1 MSKLKSSFAAKAV
14 AVFLLAVMG
23 IVFVGSLIG
32 VGVMADA
39 GGYAGSANTLRERV
53 LSSMGYS
60 QLYQT
65 FERLYNGYNPD
76 YAQYRSGLDSAFRFV
91 LRDKDTGKI
100 LFDGLDGADYQ
111 WYAEKPYSIPDLNLS
126 SKDFV
131 ITEDDSHSGSRGD
144 SVTAADNVVIEGY
157 ILREPADGDNSDTF
171 VSLYWAELIYNCR
184 YQLIVI
190 AAVSFILCLVLFIFL
205 LCAAGHRAG
214 SEGIVPSFVDK
225 IPFDL
230 FTLLMIVAISCLW
243 AILAEMYYDSI
254 LLIMLACLVI
264 LVAALLILLY
274 IMSFAVRVKMG
285 GLIKGCIIYKVLAW
299 VWRLIRSVCH
309 AIAELVRGMPL
320 VPKSCIA
327 VAVILLLEL
336 ISVNSGV
343 VWLIT
348 NALLAA
354 ALIYTAICAKKLL
367 TAGHKLAAGDESC
380 VVDTSKLYGPFRE
393 HGENLNTIRDGV
405 SLAVEARMRSEHFRT
420 ELITNVSHD
429 IKTPL
434 TSIINYVDLLGKEKP
449 ENEKMREYIDVL
461 QRQSAR
467 LKKLID
473 DLLEASK
480 ASTGNL
486 TVNAEPCDVGV
497 LLDQTLGEYGEKLN
511 AAGLEP
517 VLTKPE
523 KPVIIMADGRHMW
536 RIFDNLLN
544 NICKYSQRG
553 TRVYLE
559 VCERDGKAVVTF
571 RNISSR
577 QLNISSDELMERFV
591 RGDSSRSTEGSG
603 LGLSIAQS
611 LTGLQKGSF
620 DLVVDGDLFKANI
633 SFPLLNV

>member
-32 VGVMADA
+32 VGMMADA
-39 GGYAGSANTLRERV
+39 GGYAGSANTLRGRV

-171 VSLYWAELIYNCR
+171 VCLYWAELIYNCR

-243 AILAEMYYDSI
+243 AILAEMSYDSI

-274 IMSFAVRVKMG
+274 IMSFAVRVKLG
-285 GLIKGCIIYKVLAW
+285 GVIKGCIIYKVLAW

-320 VPKSCIA
+320 VPKSCVA

-393 HGENLNTIRDGV
+393 HGEDLNTIRDGV

-497 LLDQTLGEYGEKLN
+497 LLDQTLGEYGEKLS

-559 VCERDGKAVVTF
+559 VYERDGKAVVTF

-591 RGDSSRSTEGSG
+591 RGDSSRNTEGSG
-603 LGLSIAQS
+603 LGLNIAQS
-611 LTGLQKGSF
+611 LAQLQKGTME
-620 DLVVDGDLFKANI
+620 LTVDGDLFKVTLT
-633 SFPLLNV
+633 FDVVK

>member
-111 WYAEKPYSIPDLNLS
+111 WYAEKSYSIPDLNLS

-157 ILREPADGDNSDTF
+157 ILREPAGGDNSDTF
-171 VSLYWAELIYNCR
+171 VCLYWAELIYNCR

-254 LLIMLACLVI
+254 FLIMLACLVI

-274 IMSFAVRVKMG
+274 IMSFAVRVKLG
-285 GLIKGCIIYKVLAW
+285 GVIKGCIIYKVLAW

-343 VWLIT
+343 VWFIV

-367 TAGHKLAAGDESC
+367 TAEQKLAAGDESC
-380 VVDTSKLYGPFRE
+380 VVDTAKLYGPFRE

-497 LLDQTLGEYGEKLN
+497 LLDQTLGEYGEKLS

-591 RGDSSRSTEGSG
+591 RGDSSRNTEGSG
-603 LGLSIAQS
+603 LGLNIAQS
-611 LTGLQKGSF
+611 LAQLQKGTME
-620 DLVVDGDLFKANI
+620 LTVDGDLFKVTLT
-633 SFPLLNV
+633 FDVVK

>member
-157 ILREPADGDNSDTF
+157 ILSEPADGDNSDTF
-171 VSLYWAELIYNCR
+171 VCLYWAELIYNCR

-243 AILAEMYYDSI
+243 AILAEMSYDSI

-336 ISVNSGV
+336 ISMNSGV

-380 VVDTSKLYGPFRE
+380 VVDTAKLYGPFRE

-591 RGDSSRSTEGSG
+591 RGDSSRNTEGSG
-603 LGLSIAQS
+603 LGLNIAQS
-611 LTGLQKGSF
+611 LAQLQKGTME
-620 DLVVDGDLFKANI
+620 LTVDGDLFKVTLT
-633 SFPLLNV
+633 FDVVK

>member
-111 WYAEKPYSIPDLNLS
+111 WYAEEPYSIPDLNLS

-157 ILREPADGDNSDTF
+157 ILREPAGGDNSDTF
-171 VSLYWAELIYNCR
+171 VLLYWAELIYNCR

-243 AILAEMYYDSI
+243 AILAEMYYNSI

-320 VPKSCIA
+320 VPKTCVI
-327 VAVILLLEL
+327 VAGIFVLEL
-336 ISVNSGV
+336 LSTGNLFIGFIVN
-343 VWLIT
+343 L
-348 NALLAA
+348 LLAA
-354 ALIYTAICAKKLL
+354 ALTYTAICMKKLL
-367 TAGHKLAAGDESC
+367 TAGQKLAAGDESC

-393 HGENLNTIRDGV
+393 HGEDLNTIRDGV

-497 LLDQTLGEYGEKLN
+497 LLDQTLGEYGEKLS

-591 RGDSSRSTEGSG
+591 RGDSSRNTEGSG
-603 LGLSIAQS
+603 LGLNIAQS
-611 LTGLQKGSF
+611 LAQLQKGTME
-620 DLVVDGDLFKANI
+620 LTVDGDLFKVTLT
-633 SFPLLNV
+633 FDVVK

>member
-243 AILAEMYYDSI
+243 AILAEMSYDSI

-367 TAGHKLAAGDESC
+367 AAGQKLAAGDESC
-380 VVDTSKLYGPFRE
+380 VVDTAKLYGPFRE
-393 HGENLNTIRDGV
+393 HGEDLNTIRDGV

-497 LLDQTLGEYGEKLN
+497 LLDQTLGEYGEKLS

-591 RGDSSRSTEGSG
+591 RGDSSRNTEGSG
-603 LGLSIAQS
+603 LGLNIAQS
-611 LTGLQKGSF
+611 LAQLQKGTME
-620 DLVVDGDLFKANI
+620 LTVDGDLFKVTLT
-633 SFPLLNV
+633 FDVVK

>member
-91 LRDKDTGKI
+91 LRDEDTGKI

-144 SVTAADNVVIEGY
+144 SVTAADNVIIEGY

-171 VSLYWAELIYNCR
+171 VCLYWAELIYNCR

-243 AILAEMYYDSI
+243 AILAEMSYDSI

-274 IMSFAVRVKMG
+274 IMSFAVRVKLG
-285 GLIKGCIIYKVLAW
+285 GVIKGCIIYKVLAW

-336 ISVNSGV
+336 ISMSSGV

-380 VVDTSKLYGPFRE
+380 VVDTAKLYGPFRE

-497 LLDQTLGEYGEKLN
+497 LLDQTLGEYGEKLS

-591 RGDSSRSTEGSG
+591 RGDSSRNTEGSG
-603 LGLSIAQS
+603 LGLNIAQS
-611 LTGLQKGSF
+611 LAQLQKGTME
-620 DLVVDGDLFKANI
+620 LTVDGDLFKVTLT
-633 SFPLLNV
+633 FDVVK

>member
-171 VSLYWAELIYNCR
+171 VCLYWAELIYNCR

-274 IMSFAVRVKMG
+274 IMSFAVRVKLG
-285 GLIKGCIIYKVLAW
+285 GVIKGCIIYKVLAW

-497 LLDQTLGEYGEKLN
+497 LLDQTLGEYGEKLS

-591 RGDSSRSTEGSG
+591 RGDSSRNTEGSG
-603 LGLSIAQS
+603 LGLNIAQS
-611 LTGLQKGSF
+611 LAQLQKGTME
-620 DLVVDGDLFKANI
+620 LTVDGDLFKVTLT
-633 SFPLLNV
+633 FDVVK

>member
-171 VSLYWAELIYNCR
+171 VCLYWAELIYNCR

-274 IMSFAVRVKMG
+274 IMSFAVRVKLG
-285 GLIKGCIIYKVLAW
+285 GIIKGCIIYKVLAW

-309 AIAELVRGMPL
+309 AIAELVRGMLL

-336 ISVNSGV
+336 ISMSSGV

-348 NALLAA
+348 NALLSA

-393 HGENLNTIRDGV
+393 HGEDLNTIRDGV

-486 TVNAEPCDVGV
+486 NVNAEPCDVGV
-497 LLDQTLGEYGEKLN
+497 LLDQSLGEYGEKLA

-536 RIFDNLLN
+536 RIFDNLMN

-559 VCERDGKAVVTF
+559 VYERDGKAVVTF

-591 RGDSSRSTEGSG
+591 RGDSSRNTEGSG
-603 LGLSIAQS
+603 LGLNIAQS
-611 LTGLQKGSF
+611 LAQLQKGVME
-620 DLVVDGDLFKANI
+620 LTVDGDLFKVTLT
-633 SFPLLNV
+633 FDVVK

>member
-39 GGYAGSANTLRERV
+39 GGYAGNANTLRDRV
-53 LSSMGYS
+53 LSNMGYS
-60 QLYQT
+60 QLHQT
-65 FERLYNGYNPD
+65 FERLSNGYNPD

-171 VSLYWAELIYNCR
+171 VCLYWAELIYNCR

-243 AILAEMYYDSI
+243 AILAEMQYDSI

-274 IMSFAVRVKMG
+274 IMSFAVRVKLG
-285 GLIKGCIIYKVLAW
+285 GVIKGCIIYKVLAW

-320 VPKSCIA
+320 VPKTCVI
-327 VAVILLLEL
+327 VAGIFVLEL
-336 ISVNSGV
+336 LSTGNLFIGFIV
-343 VWLIT
+343 

-497 LLDQTLGEYGEKLN
+497 LLDQTLGEYGEKLS

-591 RGDSSRSTEGSG
+591 RGDSSRNTEGSG
-603 LGLSIAQS
+603 LGLNIAQS
-611 LTGLQKGSF
+611 LAQLQKGTME
-620 DLVVDGDLFKANI
+620 LTVDGDLFKVTLT
-633 SFPLLNV
+633 FDVVK

>member
-32 VGVMADA
+32 VGMMADV
-39 GGYAGSANTLRERV
+39 GGYAGSANTLRKRV

-111 WYAEKPYSIPDLNLS
+111 WYAEEPYSIPDLNLS

-157 ILREPADGDNSDTF
+157 ILREPAGGDNSDTF
-171 VSLYWAELIYNCR
+171 VLLYWVELIYNCR

-205 LCAAGHRAG
+205 LCAVGHRAG

-254 LLIMLACLVI
+254 FLIMLACLVI

-274 IMSFAVRVKMG
+274 IMSFAVRVKLG
-285 GLIKGCIIYKVLAW
+285 GVIKGCIIYKVLAW

-320 VPKSCIA
+320 VPKSCAA

-336 ISVNSGV
+336 ISMSSGV

-348 NALLAA
+348 NALLAET
-354 ALIYTAICAKKLL
+354 LIHPAICAIKLL
-367 TAGHKLAAGDESC
+367 TAGPKLAAGDESC

-497 LLDQTLGEYGEKLN
+497 LLDQTLGEYGEKLS

-591 RGDSSRSTEGSG
+591 RGDSSRNTEGSG
-603 LGLSIAQS
+603 LGLNIAQS
-611 LTGLQKGSF
+611 LAQLQKGAME
-620 DLVVDGDLFKANI
+620 LTVDGDLFKVTLT
-633 SFPLLNV
+633 FDVVK

>member
-393 HGENLNTIRDGV
+393 HGENLNTILDGV

-486 TVNAEPCDVGV
+486 TVNAEPCDIGV

-591 RGDSSRSTEGSG
+591 RGDSSRNTEGSG
-603 LGLSIAQS
+603 LGLNIAQS
-611 LTGLQKGSF
+611 LAQLQKGTME
-620 DLVVDGDLFKANI
+620 LTVDGDLFKVTLT
-633 SFPLLNV
+633 FDVVK

>member
-14 AVFLLAVMG
+14 AVFLLVVMG

-39 GGYAGSANTLRERV
+39 GGYAGGTNTLRERV

-111 WYAEKPYSIPDLNLS
+111 WYAEEPYSIPDLNLS

-131 ITEDDSHSGSRGD
+131 INEANSNSASRGD
-144 SVTAADNVVIEGY
+144 SVTAANNVVIEGY
-157 ILREPADGDNSDTF
+157 ILSEPADGDNSDTF
-171 VSLYWAELIYNCR
+171 VCLYWAELIYNCR

-190 AAVSFILCLVLFIFL
+190 AAVAFILCLVLFIFL

-243 AILAEMYYDSI
+243 AILAEMHYDSI
-254 LLIMLACLVI
+254 LLIILACLVI

-274 IMSFAVRVKMG
+274 IISFAVRVKMG
-285 GLIKGCIIYKVLAW
+285 GLIKGCIAYKILAW
-299 VWRLIRSVCH
+299 GWGIFKRFCRF
-309 AIAELVRGMPL
+309 IAGIIKNLPL
-320 VPKSCIA
+320 VPKSCAA

-354 ALIYTAICAKKLL
+354 ALIYTAICMKKLL
-367 TAGHKLAAGDESC
+367 TAGQKLAAGDESC
-380 VVDTSKLYGPFRE
+380 VVDTAKLYGPFRE
-393 HGENLNTIRDGV
+393 HGEDLNTIRDGV

-486 TVNAEPCDVGV
+486 AVNAEPCDVGV

-591 RGDSSRSTEGSG
+591 RGDSSRNTEGSG
-603 LGLSIAQS
+603 LGLNIAQS
-611 LTGLQKGSF
+611 LAQLQKGTME
-620 DLVVDGDLFKANI
+620 LTVDGDLFKVTLT
-633 SFPLLNV
+633 FDVVK

>member
-91 LRDKDTGKI
+91 LRDEDTGKI

-126 SKDFV
+126 SKDFI

-144 SVTAADNVVIEGY
+144 SVTAANNVVIEGY

-190 AAVSFILCLVLFIFL
+190 AAVAFILCLVLFIFL

-243 AILAEMYYDSI
+243 AILAEMFYDSI

-274 IMSFAVRVKMG
+274 IMSFAVRVKLG
-285 GLIKGCIIYKVLAW
+285 GVIKGCIIYKVLAW

-320 VPKSCIA
+320 VPKTCVA

-336 ISVNSGV
+336 ISMSNGV

-367 TAGHKLAAGDESC
+367 AAGQKLAAGDESC
-380 VVDTSKLYGPFRE
+380 VVDTAKLYGPFRE

-497 LLDQTLGEYGEKLN
+497 LLDQTLGEYGEKLS

-591 RGDSSRSTEGSG
+591 RGDSSRNTEGSG
-603 LGLSIAQS
+603 LGLNIAQS
-611 LTGLQKGSF
+611 LAQLQKGTME
-620 DLVVDGDLFKANI
+620 LTVDGDLFKVTLT
-633 SFPLLNV
+633 FDVVK

>member
-171 VSLYWAELIYNCR
+171 VCLYWAELIYNCR

-243 AILAEMYYDSI
+243 AILAEMSYDSI

-274 IMSFAVRVKMG
+274 IMSFAVRVKLG
-285 GLIKGCIIYKVLAW
+285 GIIKGCIIYKVLAW

-354 ALIYTAICAKKLL
+354 ALIYTAICVKKLL
-367 TAGHKLAAGDESC
+367 TAGQKLAAGDESC

-393 HGENLNTIRDGV
+393 HGEDLNTIRDGV

-486 TVNAEPCDVGV
+486 AVNAEPCDVGV

-559 VCERDGKAVVTF
+559 VYERDGKAVVTF

-591 RGDSSRSTEGSG
+591 RGDSSRNTEGSG
-603 LGLSIAQS
+603 LGLNIAQS
-611 LTGLQKGSF
+611 LAQLQKGVME
-620 DLVVDGDLFKANI
+620 LTVDGDLFKVTLT
-633 SFPLLNV
+633 FDVVK

>member
-171 VSLYWAELIYNCR
+171 VCLYWAELIYNCR

-243 AILAEMYYDSI
+243 AILAEMYYNSI

-274 IMSFAVRVKMG
+274 IMSFAVRVKLG
-285 GLIKGCIIYKVLAW
+285 GVIKGCIIYKVLAW

-497 LLDQTLGEYGEKLN
+497 LLDQTLGEYGEKLS

-559 VCERDGKAVVTF
+559 VYERDGKAVVTF

-591 RGDSSRSTEGSG
+591 RGDSSRNTEGSG
-603 LGLSIAQS
+603 LGLNIAQS
-611 LTGLQKGSF
+611 LAQLQKGVME
-620 DLVVDGDLFKANI
+620 LTVDGDLFKVTLT
-633 SFPLLNV
+633 FDVVK

>member
-243 AILAEMYYDSI
+243 AILAEMSYDSI

-320 VPKSCIA
+320 VPKSCVA

-336 ISVNSGV
+336 ISMNSGV

-393 HGENLNTIRDGV
+393 HGEDLNTIRDGV

-497 LLDQTLGEYGEKLN
+497 LLDQTLGEYGEKLS

-591 RGDSSRSTEGSG
+591 RGDSSRNTEGSG
-603 LGLSIAQS
+603 LGLNIAQS
-611 LTGLQKGSF
+611 LAQLQKGTME
-620 DLVVDGDLFKANI
+620 LTVDGDLFKVTLT
-633 SFPLLNV
+633 FDVVK

>member
-39 GGYAGSANTLRERV
+39 GGYAGSANTLRGRV

-111 WYAEKPYSIPDLNLS
+111 WYAEESYSIPDLNLS

-190 AAVSFILCLVLFIFL
+190 AAVAFILCLVLFIFL

-243 AILAEMYYDSI
+243 AILAEMSYDSI

-274 IMSFAVRVKMG
+274 IMSFAVRVKLG
-285 GLIKGCIIYKVLAW
+285 GVIKGCIIYKVLAW

-393 HGENLNTIRDGV
+393 HGEDLNTIRDGV

-497 LLDQTLGEYGEKLN
+497 LLDQTLGEYGEKLS

-591 RGDSSRSTEGSG
+591 RGDSSRNTEGSG
-603 LGLSIAQS
+603 LGLNIAQS
-611 LTGLQKGSF
+611 LAQLQKGTME
-620 DLVVDGDLFKANI
+620 LTVDGDLFKVTLT
-633 SFPLLNV
+633 FDVVK

>member
-14 AVFLLAVMG
+14 AVFLLVVMG

-39 GGYAGSANTLRERV
+39 GGYAGGTNTLRERV

-111 WYAEKPYSIPDLNLS
+111 WYAEEPYSIPDLNLS

-131 ITEDDSHSGSRGD
+131 INEANSNSASRGD
-144 SVTAADNVVIEGY
+144 SVTAANNVVIEGY
-157 ILREPADGDNSDTF
+157 ILSEPADGDNSDTF
-171 VSLYWAELIYNCR
+171 VCLYWAELIYNCR

-190 AAVSFILCLVLFIFL
+190 AAVAFILCLVLFIFL

-243 AILAEMYYDSI
+243 AILAEMHYDSI
-254 LLIMLACLVI
+254 LLIILACLVI

-274 IMSFAVRVKMG
+274 IISFAVRVKMG
-285 GLIKGCIIYKVLAW
+285 GLIKGCIAYKILAW
-299 VWRLIRSVCH
+299 GWGIFKRFCRF
-309 AIAELVRGMPL
+309 IAGIIKNLPL
-320 VPKSCIA
+320 VPKSCAA
-327 VAVILLLEL
+327 VAVLLLLEL

-354 ALIYTAICAKKLL
+354 ALIYTAICMKKLL
-367 TAGHKLAAGDESC
+367 TAGQKLAAGDESC
-380 VVDTSKLYGPFRE
+380 VVDTAKLYGPFRE
-393 HGENLNTIRDGV
+393 HGEDLNTIRDGV

-486 TVNAEPCDVGV
+486 AVNAEPCDVGV

-591 RGDSSRSTEGSG
+591 RGDSSRNTEGSG
-603 LGLSIAQS
+603 LGLNIAQS
-611 LTGLQKGSF
+611 LAQLQKGTME
-620 DLVVDGDLFKANI
+620 LTVDGDLFKVTLT
-633 SFPLLNV
+633 FDVVK

>member
-171 VSLYWAELIYNCR
+171 VLLYWAELIYNCR

-243 AILAEMYYDSI
+243 AILAEMSYDSI

-274 IMSFAVRVKMG
+274 IMSFAVRVKLG
-285 GLIKGCIIYKVLAW
+285 GVIKGCIIYKVLAW

-336 ISVNSGV
+336 ISMNSGV

-367 TAGHKLAAGDESC
+367 TAGQKLAAGDESC

-393 HGENLNTIRDGV
+393 HGEDLNTIRDGV

-480 ASTGNL
+480 ASTPNPATSACCL
-486 TVNAEPCDVGV
+486 TRRWA
-497 LLDQTLGEYGEKLN
+497 
-511 AAGLEP
+511 
-517 VLTKPE
+517 
-523 KPVIIMADGRHMW
+523 
-536 RIFDNLLN
+536 
-544 NICKYSQRG
+544 
-553 TRVYLE
+553 
-559 VCERDGKAVVTF
+559 
-571 RNISSR
+571 
-577 QLNISSDELMERFV
+577 
-591 RGDSSRSTEGSG
+591 STERS
-603 LGLSIAQS
+603 
-611 LTGLQKGSF
+611 
-620 DLVVDGDLFKANI
+620 
-633 SFPLLNV
+633 

>member
-76 YAQYRSGLDSAFRFV
+76 YAQYRSGLNSAFRFV

-111 WYAEKPYSIPDLNLS
+111 WCAEKPYSIPDLNLS

-144 SVTAADNVVIEGY
+144 SVTAADNVIIEGY
-157 ILREPADGDNSDTF
+157 ILSEPADGDNSDTF

-243 AILAEMYYDSI
+243 AILAEMFYDSI

-274 IMSFAVRVKMG
+274 IMSFAVRVKLG
-285 GLIKGCIIYKVLAW
+285 GVIKGCIIYKVLAW

-320 VPKSCIA
+320 VPKTCVA

-336 ISVNSGV
+336 ISMSSGV

-354 ALIYTAICAKKLL
+354 ALIYTAICMKKLL
-367 TAGHKLAAGDESC
+367 TAGQKLAAGDESC

-393 HGENLNTIRDGV
+393 HGEDLNTIRDGV

-591 RGDSSRSTEGSG
+591 RGDSSRNTEGSG
-603 LGLSIAQS
+603 LGLNIAQS
-611 LTGLQKGSF
+611 LAQLQKGTME
-620 DLVVDGDLFKANI
+620 LTVDGDLFKVTLT
-633 SFPLLNV
+633 FDVVK

>member
-559 VCERDGKAVVTF
+559 VCELDGKAVVTF

-591 RGDSSRSTEGSG
+591 RGDSSRNTEGSG
-603 LGLSIAQS
+603 LGLNIAQS
-611 LTGLQKGSF
+611 LAQLQKGTME
-620 DLVVDGDLFKANI
+620 LTVDGDLFKVTLT
-633 SFPLLNV
+633 FDVVK

>member
-171 VSLYWAELIYNCR
+171 VCLYWAELIYNCR

-243 AILAEMYYDSI
+243 AILAEMSYDSI

-264 LVAALLILLY
+264 LVAVLLILLY
-274 IMSFAVRVKMG
+274 IMSFAVRVKLG
-285 GLIKGCIIYKVLAW
+285 GVIKGCIIYKVLAW

-336 ISVNSGV
+336 ISMSSGV

-354 ALIYTAICAKKLL
+354 ALIYTAICMKKLL
-367 TAGHKLAAGDESC
+367 TAGQKLAAGDESC

-393 HGENLNTIRDGV
+393 HGEDLNTIRDGV

-486 TVNAEPCDVGV
+486 AVNAEPCDVGV

-559 VCERDGKAVVTF
+559 VYERDGKAVVTF

-591 RGDSSRSTEGSG
+591 RGDSSRNTEGSG
-603 LGLSIAQS
+603 LGLNIAQS
-611 LTGLQKGSF
+611 LAQLQKGVME
-620 DLVVDGDLFKANI
+620 LTVDGDLFKVTLT
-633 SFPLLNV
+633 FDVVK

>member
-111 WYAEKPYSIPDLNLS
+111 WYAEKPYSIPELNLS

-171 VSLYWAELIYNCR
+171 VCLYWAELIYNCR

-274 IMSFAVRVKMG
+274 IMSFAVRVKLG
-285 GLIKGCIIYKVLAW
+285 GIIKGCIIYKVLAW

-336 ISVNSGV
+336 ISMNSGV

-367 TAGHKLAAGDESC
+367 TAGQKLAAGDESC

-393 HGENLNTIRDGV
+393 HGEDLNTIRDGV

-486 TVNAEPCDVGV
+486 AVNAEPCDVGV

-559 VCERDGKAVVTF
+559 VYERDGKAVVTF

-591 RGDSSRSTEGSG
+591 RGDSSRNTEGSG
-603 LGLSIAQS
+603 LGLNIAQS
-611 LTGLQKGSF
+611 LAQLQKGVME
-620 DLVVDGDLFKANI
+620 LTVDGDLFKVTLT
-633 SFPLLNV
+633 FDVVK

>member
-190 AAVSFILCLVLFIFL
+190 AAVSFILCPVLFIFL

-591 RGDSSRSTEGSG
+591 RGDSSRNTEGSG
-603 LGLSIAQS
+603 LGLNIAQS
-611 LTGLQKGSF
+611 LAQLQKGTME
-620 DLVVDGDLFKANI
+620 LTVDGDLFKVTLT
-633 SFPLLNV
+633 FDVVK

>member
-190 AAVSFILCLVLFIFL
+190 AAVSFILCPVLFIFL

-243 AILAEMYYDSI
+243 AILAEMSYDSI

-274 IMSFAVRVKMG
+274 IMSFAVRVKLG
-285 GLIKGCIIYKVLAW
+285 GVIKGCIIYKVLAW
-299 VWRLIRSVCH
+299 VWRLIRSGCH

-320 VPKSCIA
+320 VPKTCVA

-336 ISVNSGV
+336 ISMSSGV

-354 ALIYTAICAKKLL
+354 ALIYTAICMKKLL
-367 TAGHKLAAGDESC
+367 TAGQKLAAGDESC
-380 VVDTSKLYGPFRE
+380 VVDTAKLYGPFRE
-393 HGENLNTIRDGV
+393 HGENLNTIRNGV

-480 ASTGNL
+480 ASTGNM

-591 RGDSSRSTEGSG
+591 RGDSSRNTEGSG
-603 LGLSIAQS
+603 LGLNIAQS
-611 LTGLQKGSF
+611 LAQLQKGTME
-620 DLVVDGDLFKANI
+620 LTVDGDLFKVTLT
-633 SFPLLNV
+633 FDVVK

>member
-65 FERLYNGYNPD
+65 FERLYNGYSPD

-171 VSLYWAELIYNCR
+171 VCLYWAELIYNCR

-243 AILAEMYYDSI
+243 AILAEMHYDSI

-274 IMSFAVRVKMG
+274 IMSFAVRVKLG
-285 GLIKGCIIYKVLAW
+285 GVIKGCIIYKVLAW

-320 VPKSCIA
+320 VPKTCVA

-393 HGENLNTIRDGV
+393 HGEDLNTIRDGV

-497 LLDQTLGEYGEKLN
+497 LLDQTLGEYGEKLS

-591 RGDSSRSTEGSG
+591 RGDSSRNTEGSG
-603 LGLSIAQS
+603 LGLNIAQS
-611 LTGLQKGSF
+611 LAQLQKGTME
-620 DLVVDGDLFKANI
+620 LTVDGDLFKVTLT
-633 SFPLLNV
+633 FDVVK

>member
-39 GGYAGSANTLRERV
+39 GGYAGSANTLRKRV

-111 WYAEKPYSIPDLNLS
+111 WYAEEPYSIPDLNLS

-171 VSLYWAELIYNCR
+171 VCLYWAELIYNCR

-274 IMSFAVRVKMG
+274 IMSFAVRVKLG
-285 GLIKGCIIYKVLAW
+285 GVIKGCIIYKVLAW

-497 LLDQTLGEYGEKLN
+497 LLDQTLGEYGEKLS

-559 VCERDGKAVVTF
+559 VYERDGKAVVTF

-591 RGDSSRSTEGSG
+591 RGDSSRNTEGSG
-603 LGLSIAQS
+603 LGLNIAQS
-611 LTGLQKGSF
+611 LAQLQKGVME
-620 DLVVDGDLFKANI
+620 LTVDGDLFKVTLT
-633 SFPLLNV
+633 FDVVK

>member
-144 SVTAADNVVIEGY
+144 SVTAADNVIIEGY

-171 VSLYWAELIYNCR
+171 VCLYWAELIYNCR

-243 AILAEMYYDSI
+243 AILAEMSYDSI

-274 IMSFAVRVKMG
+274 IMSFAVRVKLG
-285 GLIKGCIIYKVLAW
+285 GVIKGCIIYKVLAW

-336 ISVNSGV
+336 ISMNSGV

-380 VVDTSKLYGPFRE
+380 VVDTAKLYGPFRE
-393 HGENLNTIRDGV
+393 HGEDLNTIRDGV

-497 LLDQTLGEYGEKLN
+497 LLDQTLGEYGEKLS

-591 RGDSSRSTEGSG
+591 RGDSSRNTEGSG
-603 LGLSIAQS
+603 LGLNIAQS
-611 LTGLQKGSF
+611 LAQLQKGTME
-620 DLVVDGDLFKANI
+620 LTVDGDLFKVTLT
-633 SFPLLNV
+633 FDVVK

>member
-131 ITEDDSHSGSRGD
+131 IAEDDSHSGSRGD

-171 VSLYWAELIYNCR
+171 VCLYWAELIYNCR

-243 AILAEMYYDSI
+243 AILAEMSYDSI

-274 IMSFAVRVKMG
+274 IMSFAVRVKLG
-285 GLIKGCIIYKVLAW
+285 GIIKGCIIYKVLAW

-336 ISVNSGV
+336 ISMNSGV

-380 VVDTSKLYGPFRE
+380 VVDTAKLYGPFRE
-393 HGENLNTIRDGV
+393 HGEDLNTIRDGV

-559 VCERDGKAVVTF
+559 VYERDGKAVVTF

-591 RGDSSRSTEGSG
+591 RGDSSRNTEGSG
-603 LGLSIAQS
+603 LGLNIAQS
-611 LTGLQKGSF
+611 LAQLQKGVME
-620 DLVVDGDLFKANI
+620 LTVDGDLFKVTLT
-633 SFPLLNV
+633 FDVVK

>member
-1 MSKLKSSFAAKAV
+1 MSKLKSSFVAKAV

-39 GGYAGSANTLRERV
+39 GGYAGNANTLRDRV
-53 LSSMGYS
+53 LSNMGYS
-60 QLYQT
+60 QLHQT
-65 FERLYNGYNPD
+65 FERLSNGYSPD

-91 LRDKDTGKI
+91 LRDKDTGKV

-111 WYAEKPYSIPDLNLS
+111 WYAEEPYSIPDLNLS

-131 ITEDDSHSGSRGD
+131 INEDDSNSASRGD
-144 SVTAADNVVIEGY
+144 SVTAANNVVIEGY

-171 VSLYWAELIYNCR
+171 VLLYWAELIYNCR

-264 LVAALLILLY
+264 LAAALLILLY
-274 IMSFAVRVKMG
+274 IMSFAVRVKLG
-285 GLIKGCIIYKVLAW
+285 GIIKGCIIYKVLAW
-299 VWRLIRSVCH
+299 AWRLICSVGR
-309 AIAELVRGMPL
+309 AIAGLVKGMPL
-320 VPKSCIA
+320 VPKTCVI
-327 VAVILLLEL
+327 VAGILVLEL
-336 ISVNSGV
+336 LATGNGFIWFIVN
-343 VWLIT
+343 L
-348 NALLAA
+348 LLAA

-367 TAGHKLAAGDESC
+367 TAGQKLAAGDESC

-393 HGENLNTIRDGV
+393 HGEDLNTIRDGV

-591 RGDSSRSTEGSG
+591 RGDSSRNTEGSG
-603 LGLSIAQS
+603 LGLNIAQS
-611 LTGLQKGSF
+611 LAQLQKGTME
-620 DLVVDGDLFKANI
+620 LTVDGDLFKVTLT
-633 SFPLLNV
+633 FDVVK

>member
-171 VSLYWAELIYNCR
+171 VCLYWAELIYNCR

-274 IMSFAVRVKMG
+274 IMSFAVRVKLG
-285 GLIKGCIIYKVLAW
+285 GIIKGCIIYKVLAW

-320 VPKSCIA
+320 VPKSCAA

-336 ISVNSGV
+336 ISMSSGV

-354 ALIYTAICAKKLL
+354 AVIYTAICMKKLL
-367 TAGHKLAAGDESC
+367 TAGQKLAAGDESC

-393 HGENLNTIRDGV
+393 HGEDLNTIRDGV

-559 VCERDGKAVVTF
+559 VYERDGKAVVTF

-591 RGDSSRSTEGSG
+591 RGDSSRNTEGSG
-603 LGLSIAQS
+603 LGLNIAQS
-611 LTGLQKGSF
+611 LAQLQKGVME
-620 DLVVDGDLFKANI
+620 LTVDGDLFKVTLT
-633 SFPLLNV
+633 FDVVK

>member
-171 VSLYWAELIYNCR
+171 VCLYWAELIYNCR

-274 IMSFAVRVKMG
+274 IMSFAVRVKLG
-285 GLIKGCIIYKVLAW
+285 GVIKGCIIYKVLAW

-309 AIAELVRGMPL
+309 AIAELVRRMPL
-320 VPKSCIA
+320 VPKSCAA

-336 ISVNSGV
+336 ISMSSGV
-343 VWLIT
+343 VWLIV
-348 NALLAA
+348 NLLLAA

-367 TAGHKLAAGDESC
+367 TAGQKLAAGDESC
-380 VVDTSKLYGPFRE
+380 VVDTAKLYGPFRE

-497 LLDQTLGEYGEKLN
+497 LLDQTLGEYGEKLS

-591 RGDSSRSTEGSG
+591 RGDSSRNTEGSG
-603 LGLSIAQS
+603 LGLNIAQS
-611 LTGLQKGSF
+611 LAQLQKGTME
-620 DLVVDGDLFKANI
+620 LTVDGDLFKVTLT
-633 SFPLLNV
+633 FDVVK

>member
-171 VSLYWAELIYNCR
+171 VCLYWAELIYNCR

-243 AILAEMYYDSI
+243 AILAEMSYDSI

-274 IMSFAVRVKMG
+274 IMSFAVRVKLG
-285 GLIKGCIIYKVLAW
+285 GVIKGCIIYKVLAW

-320 VPKSCIA
+320 VPKTCVA

-393 HGENLNTIRDGV
+393 HGEDLNTIRDGV

-497 LLDQTLGEYGEKLN
+497 LLDQTLGEYGEKLS

-591 RGDSSRSTEGSG
+591 RGDSSRNTEGSG
-603 LGLSIAQS
+603 LGLNIAQS
-611 LTGLQKGSF
+611 LAQLQKGTME
-620 DLVVDGDLFKANI
+620 LTVDGDLFKVTLT
-633 SFPLLNV
+633 FDVVK

>member
-171 VSLYWAELIYNCR
+171 VCLYWAELIYNCR

-243 AILAEMYYDSI
+243 AILAEMSYDSI

-274 IMSFAVRVKMG
+274 IMSFAVRVKLG
-285 GLIKGCIIYKVLAW
+285 GVIKGCIIYKVLAW

-320 VPKSCIA
+320 VPKSCVA

-393 HGENLNTIRDGV
+393 HGEDLNTIRDGV

-497 LLDQTLGEYGEKLN
+497 LLDQTLGEYGEKLS

-591 RGDSSRSTEGSG
+591 RGDSSRNTEGSG
-603 LGLSIAQS
+603 LGLNIAQS
-611 LTGLQKGSF
+611 LAQLQKGTME
-620 DLVVDGDLFKANI
+620 LTVDGDLFKVTLT
-633 SFPLLNV
+633 FDVVK

>member
-111 WYAEKPYSIPDLNLS
+111 WYAEEPYSIPDLNLS

-171 VSLYWAELIYNCR
+171 VCLYWAELIYNCR

-243 AILAEMYYDSI
+243 AILAEMSYDSI

-320 VPKSCIA
+320 VPKSCAA

-336 ISVNSGV
+336 ISMSSGV
-343 VWLIT
+343 VWIIT

-354 ALIYTAICAKKLL
+354 ALIYMAICAKKLL
-367 TAGHKLAAGDESC
+367 TAGQKLAAGDESC
-380 VVDTSKLYGPFRE
+380 VVDTAKLYGPFRE

-497 LLDQTLGEYGEKLN
+497 LLDQTLGEYGEKLS

-559 VCERDGKAVVTF
+559 VYERDGKAVVTF

-591 RGDSSRSTEGSG
+591 RGDSSRNTEGSG
-603 LGLSIAQS
+603 LGLNIAQS
-611 LTGLQKGSF
+611 LAQLQKGTME
-620 DLVVDGDLFKANI
+620 LTVDGDLFKVTLT
-633 SFPLLNV
+633 FDVVK